1 MRFFPILTALAVGA
15 FIYMFVMERESLF
28 ALAGAER
35 AQAADAAAP
44 AQAAPQQA
52 EVPAGERKV
61 SVRVRKSTAGP
72 VDSGVVLRGRT
83 EATRRVEL
91 RAQTSGLVISAPLL
105 RGAQVAAGDVLCRLD
120 PGTRDIALAEAEA
133 RLEEAR
139 INNRAAEGLTERGFA
154 PETRLAATRAALQS
168 AEAAV
173 ERARREIQYLE
184 VRASFDG
191 VLETNTAEL
200 GALMQPGGLCATVI
214 ALDPIR
220 FVGFVPEAEINRLE
234 EGAMALGRLLDG
246 REFVGQVSYLSRSA
260 DPATRTY
267 RLEVKVPNPELAIR
281 DGATSELLI
290 RANSETAHL
299 LPQSALTLDD
309 GGRLGVRVVENG
321 RAQFK
326 PVRVLRD
333 TARGVW
339 LADLP
344 DEADVIVMGQ
354 ELVADGTEVRIS
366 YEEPGQ

>member
-1 MRFFPILTALAVGA
+1 MRFFPVLTALAVGA
-15 FIYMFVMERESLF
+15 FIYMFVMERETLL
-28 ALAGAER
+28 ALAGAES
-35 AQAADAAAP
+35 AEAADAGEAAQP
-44 AQAAPQQA
+44 DPTQTTPTERDAPI
-52 EVPAGERKV
+52 
-61 SVRVRKSTAGP
+61 SVRVRRSTAGP
-72 VDSGVVLRGRT
+72 VDSGVLLRGRT
-83 EATRRVEL
+83 EAARRVEL
-91 RAQTSGLVISAPLL
+91 RAQTSGLVISSPLL

-154 PETRLAATRAALQS
+154 PETRLAATRAGLQS

-191 VLETNTAEL
+191 VLETNTAEI

-220 FVGFVPEAEINRLE
+220 FVGFVPEAEINRLQ
-234 EGAMALGRLLDG
+234 EGTMALGRLLDG
-246 REFVGQVSYLSRSA
+246 REFVGAVTYLSRSA

-267 RLEVKVPNPELAIR
+267 RLEMEVPNPDLSVR
-281 DGATSELLI
+281 DGATAELLI
-290 RANSETAHL
+290 RAEGETAHL

-309 GGRLGVRVVENG
+309 TGRLGVRVVEEG
-321 RAQFK
+321 RAQFR

-354 ELVADGTEVRIS
+354 ELVADGTKVRVS
-366 YEEPGQ
+366 FEMATQ